1 MKKTYIAPEMKEI
14 MIEDVITVSVL
25 KTEPNGDGLEIN
37 FDDLLPQ

>member
-25 KTEPNGDGLEIN
+25 KTAANGDGLEVGY
-37 FDDLLPQ
+37 DELLPQ

>member
-25 KTEPNGDGLEIN
+25 KTEANGDGLEVGY
-37 FDDLLPQ
+37 DELLPQ